1 LSGNQEISKNLL
13 EKTKK
18 KQGNVDIPLL
28 LSLETASTF
37 VLHYFLPYAEIAA
50 LIIMHPKNVCILTDL
65 FARQEG
71 SEHSSGRKRQRGE
84 ERAIAGAMAR

>member
-1 LSGNQEISKNLL
+1 
-13 EKTKK
+13 
-18 KQGNVDIPLL
+18 
-28 LSLETASTF
+28 
-37 VLHYFLPYAEIAA
+37 
-50 LIIMHPKNVCILTDL
+50 MHPKNVCILTDL